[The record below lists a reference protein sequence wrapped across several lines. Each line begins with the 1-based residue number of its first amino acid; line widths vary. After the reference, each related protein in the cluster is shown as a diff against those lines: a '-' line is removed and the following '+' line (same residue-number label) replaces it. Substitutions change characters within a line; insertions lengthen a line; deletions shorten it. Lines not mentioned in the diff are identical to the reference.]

1 MGWVRL
7 QLLVLGGEVSPL
19 TAMYP
24 GPNVRNDDHRLQYDI
39 TYLCKRLSSLRT
51 FGPGYETTETPPR
64 YGLGARG
71 QAKPRLFL
79 YISGFPSSSAEM
91 DNQVDT
97 DSPCC
102 YQCHAAFTIRWQV
115 NVHALVHVLPPHTH
129 TRQIT
134 CEDTRI

>member
-1 MGWVRL
+1 
-7 QLLVLGGEVSPL
+7 
-19 TAMYP
+19 MYP

-102 YQCHAAFTIRWQV
+102 YQCHAAFNNPLAGECARIGART
-115 NVHALVHVLPPHTH
+115 PPTHTH

-134 CEDTRI
+134 CEDTPI